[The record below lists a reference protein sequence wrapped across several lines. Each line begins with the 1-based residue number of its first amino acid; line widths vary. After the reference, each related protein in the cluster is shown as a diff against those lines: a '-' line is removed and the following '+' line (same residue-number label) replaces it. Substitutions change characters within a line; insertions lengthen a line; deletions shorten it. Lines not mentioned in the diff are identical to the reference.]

1 LSTGEGVMDRREKML
16 LGAFLIFIIIVFK
29 SCYYNNA
36 HFAGKG
42 TYFGAGI
49 NIIKGKS
56 YDLTIYSLDH
66 KKMDNIS
73 YEVNTL
79 SGIYAKGTL
88 SLNNEGYFDG
98 EVLHHIIE
106 NKLET
111 ITLKLKWEGGEE
123 IIKLKYVN

>member
-1 LSTGEGVMDRREKML
+1 MDRREKIL
-16 LGAFLIFIIIVFK
+16 LGAFLIFIIIAFK

-42 TYFGAGI
+42 TYFEAGI

-56 YDLTIYSLDH
+56 YDLVIHSLNG
-66 KKMDNIS
+66 KKVENIS

-79 SGIYAKGTL
+79 SGIYAKGTM
-88 SLNNEGYFDG
+88 SLDNDGYYIG
-98 EVLHHIIE
+98 EVLRPIIE